1 MKPDNI
7 NRIMVSIRLI
17 LFTGLFFLHW
27 SCRPQSSGKS
37 NAVSPGPE
45 SAAIQPNRLLTGAE
59 QLDLYLPHIR
69 QKSVALLVN
78 HTALVGNTHL
88 ADTLLKRGI
97 NVKKIFG
104 PEHGFRGNAADGEVV
119 KNGVDTKTGL
129 PVISLYGKNKK
140 PTNEQLADVD
150 VIIFD
155 IQDVGTRF
163 YTYISTLHYLME
175 AAAENKKHVVILDRP
190 NPHGSYVDGPM
201 LQPEHR
207 SFVGMHPIPVVHGLT
222 VGELGKMINSEGWLA
237 GGKRCELTVIPMKS
251 WTHQD
256 EYLLPVYPSPN
267 LPNNQAI
274 RLYPSLCFFEGTAIS
289 VGRGTGMPFQVLG
302 NPHLKGFSFSFT
314 PITIKGVAVNPLHE
328 NKVCYGVDLRNART
342 DKQIDLSY
350 LIEMYNA
357 YPDKDN
363 FFTNPFD
370 KNYIDKLAGTTQ
382 LKEQI
387 RKGLS
392 EQEIRDSWKED
403 LDKYKTLRKKYLLY
417 AE

>member
-1 MKPDNI
+1 
-7 NRIMVSIRLI
+7 MVSFRLI
-17 LFTGLFFLHW
+17 LFSGLLFLHGA
-27 SCRPQSSGKS
+27 CRPQAPGKPNTSTPAVAENQSGS
-37 NAVSPGPE
+37 LRV
-45 SAAIQPNRLLTGAE
+45 GAE
-59 QLDLYLPHIR
+59 QLEIYLPLLKD
-69 QKSVALLVN
+69 KSVALLVN
-78 HTALVGNTHL
+78 HTALIGETHL
-88 ADTLLKRGI
+88 ADTLLKSGVKI
-97 NVKKIFG
+97 NKIFG

-119 KNGVDTKTGL
+119 NNGVDTRTGL

-140 PTNEQLADVD
+140 PTKEQLADVD

-175 AAAENKKHVVILDRP
+175 AAAENDKHVVILDRP

-201 LQPEHR
+201 LQPELQ

-222 VGELGKMINSEGWLA
+222 VGELGKMINGEGWL
-237 GGKRCELTVIPMKS
+237 KDENRCELTVIPMKN

-256 EYLLPVYPSPN
+256 DYLLPVYPSPN
-267 LPNNQAI
+267 LPNSQAI

-289 VGRGTGMPFQVLG
+289 VGRGTDMPFQVLG
-302 NPHLKGFSFSFT
+302 NPDLKGFPFSFT

-328 NKVCYGVDLRNART
+328 NKLCFGVDLRNAKT
-342 DKQIDLSY
+342 GKQIDLSY
-350 LIEMYNA
+350 LIEMYHA
-357 YPDKDN
+357 YPDKEN

-387 RKGLS
+387 RNGLS
-392 EQEIRDSWKED
+392 EEEIRHSWQED
-403 LDKYKTLRKKYLLY
+403 LDKYKSLRKKYLLY